1 MKGYSGGNKLK
12 DEEMYD
18 HMEND
23 ISSNQIDGGGFSN
36 QNISARIASGGSPV
50 LTNAGGAAGS
60 MTQGDIID

>member
-1 MKGYSGGNKLK
+1 MRGYSGGKKLK

-36 QNISARIASGGSPV
+36 QNISA
-50 LTNAGGAAGS
+50 
-60 MTQGDIID
+60 

>member
-18 HMEND
+18 HMVND
-23 ISSNQIDGGGFSN
+23 ISSNQVDGGFSN

-50 LTNAGGAAGS
+50 FTNAGGAIGS

>member
-36 QNISARIASGGSPV
+36 QNISA
-50 LTNAGGAAGS
+50 
-60 MTQGDIID
+60 